1 MSGKVDGIL
10 IGEGFVASHYI
21 ERLAARVP
29 VVVIAGTP
37 GERAADVVAADNFSG
52 SAAVITHLIADHG
65 KRRLFHV
72 DGPPDSPDAVQRR
85 LALEYVL
92 RGHPHCQLVGST
104 QGIFSVRS
112 GEQAG
117 EELLARH
124 RGDLPEAV
132 VCANDQ
138 MAIGVLRAFAAAG
151 VRVPEEVAV
160 VGFDDIYP
168 EQPVRSPA
176 HHRPPADAD
185 AGRAGLRPRPGAHRR
200 PKPVPHR
207 GTAADRARAAVELRL
222 PARHD
227 DPPARRDAEAPQN
240 TFGRRQDGYP
250 RDPSGRSQGLP
261 VGPASSEGL
270 GAAMSFIIRRLVFYL
285 VTAWVALTINFFIP
299 RLMPGNA
306 VQSVMAK
313 FPNLQPSAYK
323 ALEAL
328 LGVGHPGS
336 LWHQYVS
343 YLDDIFHLNFGTDVS
358 QYPAQVSTLLG
369 ETIPWTITLVGTA
382 TVIAFLVGTA
392 LGIVAG
398 WRHGGTLDRVLPGL
412 MFLQAIPYFF
422 FALILLE
429 LLAIKF
435 HVFPT
440 GQGYSN
446 GLIPGWHWD
455 FISSAFYHS
464 LLPALTIVLTSIAG
478 WMLQMRNVMITTS
491 GEDYVIAAQAKGLP
505 SRRVIYTYAARN
517 ALLPQLQGF
526 GLAIGFVVS
535 GALVMEIV
543 FSYPGIGLLLLNAV
557 TSNDFP
563 LMQAIFLVITFTVL
577 LANMIVDII
586 IVFADPRARREATR

>member
-1 MSGKVDGIL
+1 
-10 IGEGFVASHYI
+10 
-21 ERLAARVP
+21 
-29 VVVIAGTP
+29 
-37 GERAADVVAADNFSG
+37 
-52 SAAVITHLIADHG
+52 
-65 KRRLFHV
+65 
-72 DGPPDSPDAVQRR
+72 
-85 LALEYVL
+85 
-92 RGHPHCQLVGST
+92 
-104 QGIFSVRS
+104 
-112 GEQAG
+112 
-117 EELLARH
+117 
-124 RGDLPEAV
+124 
-132 VCANDQ
+132 
-138 MAIGVLRAFAAAG
+138 MAIGVLKALGRAG
-151 VRVPEEVAV
+151 VRVPEDVAL
-160 VGFDDIYP
+160 VGFDDIFP
-168 EQPVRSPA
+168 GSLCDPPLTTIHQPMRMMGERACARLLERIANPALRPATELLPTELVLRSSCGCPSGTVIRQPVPT
-176 HHRPPADAD
+176 
-185 AGRAGLRPRPGAHRR
+185 LR
-200 PKPVPHR
+200 
-207 GTAADRARAAVELRL
+207 RAASGTDRRGAEPDDI
-222 PARHD
+222 PAERQAS
-227 DPPARRDAEAPQN
+227 PP
-240 TFGRRQDGYP
+240 
-250 RDPSGRSQGLP
+250 SC
-261 VGPASSEGL
+261 PASSEGI
-270 GAAMSFIIRRLVFYL
+270 GDTMSFILRRLVFYL

-369 ETIPWTITLVGTA
+369 ETIPWTITLVGMA

-422 FALILLE
+422 FALILVE

-557 TSNDFP
+557 TSNDYP